1 MKAHIESSKPTAS
14 RLTARGLHWASIAC
28 LLALSCGTDPAALPK
43 IEDETSDESELQ
55 PDSGSKPAPAP
66 ECNIPTFE
74 DSSEAMPFKGLVAT
88 ILDEKGE
95 PIPDLL
101 AQACGTNIC
110 LNAKTNASGRAS
122 ISETTDIAKL
132 AFKYGD
138 GLRYAHVAVLLNE
151 DDQEHDLGELTTLK
165 LPAGESGNGFVPG
178 APLTSSDATLSLQ
191 EGTEVSVDFLSYPD
205 EEDHVFVARQ
215 FPDEV
220 LPESIA
226 ALGFDAVWVFGP
238 QKTKF
243 CPPAKLTLP
252 NTAGL
257 PAGTKLELHLL
268 VTGIEGEFAPYA
280 EWGRVATATVNSS
293 GSTIETDDDSG
304 LPELGIVGLRVGRE

>member
-1 MKAHIESSKPTAS
+1 MRAHTESSKRGTVG
-14 RLTARGLHWASIAC
+14 LRGLNWASITC
-28 LLALSCGTDPAALPK
+28 LVALACGTDPAALPQT
-43 IEDETSDESELQ
+43 EEETSGESRQQ
-55 PDSGSKPAPAP
+55 PDSGTKPIPKHL
-66 ECNIPTFE
+66 CQIPTFE
-74 DSSEAMPFKGLVAT
+74 DDSEAKPFESLVAT
-88 ILDEKGE
+88 ILDEDGE

-122 ISETTDIAKL
+122 ISETTEIAKL

-138 GLRYAHVAVLLNE
+138 GLHYAHVAILLDE
-151 DDQEHDLGELTTLK
+151 EEQQHDLGELTTLR
-165 LPAGESGNGFVPG
+165 LPDGDSANGFSPG
-178 APLTSSDATLSLQ
+178 VSVTSSDATLLLQ
-191 EGTEVSVDFLSYPD
+191 EDTEVSVDFLSYPD

-215 FPDEV
+215 FPDDA
-220 LPESIA
+220 LPKSIA
-226 ALGFDAVWVFGP
+226 ELAFDAVWVFGP

-280 EWGRVATATVNSS
+280 EWGRVSAATVNSS
-293 GSTIETDDDSG
+293 GTAIETDDDSG
-304 LPELGIVGLRVGRE
+304 LPELGVVGLRAIEP